1 MIGGVRVERERGV
14 LGESKREREEC
25 EWEEKKGEECECGER
40 GRNIELRERE
50 SVSEVRYF
58 FYEQTSSN

>member
-1 MIGGVRVERERGV
+1 MERERGV

-25 EWEEKKGEECECGER
+25 EWGEKKGEECECGER

-50 SVSEVRYF
+50 SVSEVRF
-58 FYEQTSSN
+58 FFTNKLVQIKSFA